1 VTETIETT
9 IWFETDS
16 GEVLGRELE
25 DKDYIDLTEEV
36 LGKMIDDGG
45 FSIVV
50 RSNPGYRHYVQFT
63 CPRRLFG

>member
-36 LGKMIDDGG
+36 LW
-45 FSIVV
+45 
-50 RSNPGYRHYVQFT
+50 
-63 CPRRLFG
+63 